1 MTTTT
6 TTIEQGK
13 RLLDAGYL
21 PETADALWV
30 RHRIFNS
37 GPICILAPS
46 SSWNILSED
55 LYDNVPAWSLAALWD
70 LCEDLPLSFSTMEDR
85 ADAVIDTLV
94 DKLIETSP
102 YNLL

>member
-13 RLLDAGYL
+13 QLLNAGYL
-21 PETADALWV
+21 LETADAFWL
-30 RHRIFNS
+30 RHPDFR
-37 GPICILAPS
+37 GEYRLMHAPVT
-46 SSWNILSED
+46 SWNVFTERVED
-55 LYDNVPAWSLAALWD
+55 CVPAWSLAALWD